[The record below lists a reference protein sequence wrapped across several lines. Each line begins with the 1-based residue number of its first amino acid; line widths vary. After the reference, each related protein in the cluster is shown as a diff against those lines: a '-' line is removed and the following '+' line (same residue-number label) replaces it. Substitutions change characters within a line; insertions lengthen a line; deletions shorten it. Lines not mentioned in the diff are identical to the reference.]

1 MVELA
6 GEAVVPSWV
15 YLPSSGS
22 VWRARSWLGVPGACC
37 SHLKALL
44 AGVVGTWEGELEE
57 WEKAGVVGTW
67 EGELEEWEKE
77 GTLPLVLGANQCWWT
92 EYVFVEVET
101 VQYMLLGS
109 QRSVLSSVRSP
120 VSSETRDCCRGD
132 QMRTACTVFSLG
144 MWDPVLSRECVSLPE
159 VSVPAVARLVS
170 LLHRFPEVE
179 ECRNHSQLG
188 R

>member
-15 YLPSSGS
+15 SLPSSGS

-44 AGVVGTWEGELEE
+44 
-57 WEKAGVVGTW
+57 AGVVGTW

-144 MWDPVLSRECVSLPE
+144 TWDPVLSRECVSLPE